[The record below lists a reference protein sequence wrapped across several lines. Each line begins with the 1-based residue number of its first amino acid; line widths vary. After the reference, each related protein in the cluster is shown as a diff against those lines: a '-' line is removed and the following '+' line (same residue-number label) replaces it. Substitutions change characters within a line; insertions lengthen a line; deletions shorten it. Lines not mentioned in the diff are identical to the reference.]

1 MRLIRKYAYTGMNG
15 DIKVKLP
22 PWKVLV
28 VDDEPDVHAIARL
41 NLKHFEF
48 AGKRLRFFEAM
59 SGQEARDILAVE
71 PDIAVALIDIVME
84 TDDAGLR
91 LVEYIRN
98 ELHNDFIRLVI
109 RTGQPGVAPERHVI
123 EHYDIDDYKD
133 KTELTTQKLYTTMR
147 TALKSFRD
155 LGIIDSN
162 RRGLKKILDTTPTL
176 YQPQEINRFFS
187 NVLSQVI
194 DLCKDN
200 FIATI
205 TDGLLMTA
213 NDRQVIVQCG
223 SGRFEK
229 FNDNEVDTIT
239 QVCMSKL
246 THITNNGQLPSD
258 AMLIPLM
265 GNTNLLGFVYLEGA
279 KNLSPDDQDLIHVL
293 VNQCASALEN
303 LQLYLNLKEAN
314 HQTLNMLAI
323 AEQARTMAESA
334 NRAKSTFLANMSHEL
349 RTPLNAILGYT
360 DIVYEDAVDA
370 NCGDMVGY
378 LEEIRGAGNKLLGI
392 ISDILDI
399 SQIETSKVKLNL
411 AEFPVIDLIEE
422 VVNAVQPIIK
432 TIGNTLT
439 VEYNREQLGTLYAD
453 QQKVKQIL
461 LNLLN
466 NAIKFTHRGHI
477 TFATNREQQG
487 EGNHT
492 TDLLCFQVTDTGIGI
507 ESEKLESIFEAFN
520 QADNS
525 TTRRYEGTGLGL
537 AISQHF
543 SRLMGGQI
551 TVSSELGKGSVFTVR
566 LPVWAVKIVV

>member
-162 RRGLKKILDTTPTL
+162 RRSLKKILDTTPTL

-229 FNDNEVDTIT
+229 LNDDEVDTIT

-246 THITNNGQLPSD
+246 THVTNNGQLPPD

-279 KNLSPDDQDLIHVL
+279 KNLSSDDQDLIHIL

-370 NCGDMVGY
+370 NCGDIVGY
-378 LEEIRGAGNKLLGI
+378 LDEIRGAGNKLLGI

-411 AEFPVIDLIEE
+411 TEFLVIDLIEE

-477 TFATNREQQG
+477 TFTINRKQQG
-487 EGNHT
+487 EGNQS
-492 TDLLCFQVTDTGIGI
+492 TDLLTFQVADTGIGI
-507 ESEKLESIFEAFN
+507 EPEKLESIFEAFN

-566 LPVWAVKIVV
+566 LPVWAVKIIV